1 MEKDERKAEV
11 MGRRERKR
19 KQLLDCIKEK
29 RRNWKLEEETLVCTL
44 WKTRFV
50 TCYGTGARQ
59 SHHGNDDDFIW
70 ILQTL
75 TFHTEG
81 RQRRR

>member
-1 MEKDERKAEV
+1 

-19 KQLLDCIKEK
+19 KQLLYDIKEK
-29 RRNWKLEEETLVCTL
+29 RRIWKLEEETLVCTL
-44 WKTRFV
+44 WKTRFG
-50 TCYGTGARQ
+50 TCYRTVARR
-59 SHHGNDDDFIW
+59 SHHDNDDDFVW

-75 TFHTEG
+75 TFRIER